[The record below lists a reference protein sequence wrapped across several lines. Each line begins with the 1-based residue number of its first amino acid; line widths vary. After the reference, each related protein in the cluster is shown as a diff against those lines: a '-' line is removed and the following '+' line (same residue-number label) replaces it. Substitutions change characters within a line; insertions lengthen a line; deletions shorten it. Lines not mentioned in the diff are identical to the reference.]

1 MSLEEGRSTQLA
13 QAPPVGKIL
22 TFMLIFTVN
31 VDANVNID
39 VHVNFNVKV
48 NSLYT
53 TFNTNGNFHGAC
65 SLILVM

>member
-1 MSLEEGRSTQLA
+1 M
-13 QAPPVGKIL
+13 
-22 TFMLIFTVN
+22 FMLMHTVN

-53 TFNTNGNFHGAC
+53 TFNTNGNFHCAC